1 MKQKL
6 KNEKGITLVAL
17 VITIIVLLI
26 LAGVTLSMVMGDS
39 GIFGKAN
46 NAKEQTQLSN
56 AEEIIKLAVLENKVK
71 SVSGDADALTNE
83 ELKTEIEKKLTEQ
96 GYTVNGSTVT
106 YYGDK
111 TIDIESYLDKEK
123 TTTYTAY
130 NVGDQVTVGG
140 EKFYVI
146 KASSESEEKVTLL
159 AEKNIDTT
167 TMVQS
172 DSANKIAFS
181 STDYWKNIE
190 GITYPYNL
198 NGVETSVSTDVINIA
213 KAYGTAKGGEGR
225 LMTVEEAYEITGLT
239 SSGTINSPDWIK
251 ATNYWLGS
259 ADNAG
264 SLWGVLGERSYL
276 GGSGFRVDGSVGGIG
291 YGVRPVIELS
301 KSLI

>member
-46 NAKEQTQLSN
+46 QAKEQTQLSN

-83 ELKTEIEKKLTEQ
+83 ELKTEIGKKLTEQ
-96 GYTVNGSTVT
+96 GYTVSGSTVT

-111 TIDIESYLDKEK
+111 TIDIENYLDKEK

-146 KASSESEEKVTLL
+146 KASSESKEKVTLL

-172 DSANKIAFS
+172 DSANTIVFS
-181 STDYWKNIE
+181 STNYWKNIE

-225 LMTVEEAYEITGLT
+225 LMTVEEVVALGGRMDANSTE
-239 SSGTINSPDWIK
+239 SCPSWINT
-251 ATNYWLGS
+251 ANFWLGS
-259 ADNAG
+259 AIDSDSVCSVIG
-264 SLWGVLGERSYL
+264 GRSLLNLINFNY
-276 GGSGFRVDGSVGGIG
+276 VGL
-291 YGVRPVIELS
+291 YGVRPVIEIS

>member
-26 LAGVTLSMVMGDS
+26 LAGVTLSMVIGES

-46 NAKEQTQLSN
+46 SAKEKTQLSN
-56 AEEIIKLAVLENKVK
+56 AEETIRLAVLENQVK
-71 SVSGDADALTNE
+71 SVSGEVALTNDKLKE
-83 ELKTEIEKKLTEQ
+83 EIAKKLTEQ

-106 YYGDK
+106 YYGDR
-111 TIDIESYLDKEK
+111 TIDIENYLEKESK
-123 TTTYTAY
+123 TYTAY

-140 EKFYVI
+140 ENFYVI
-146 KASSESEEKVTLL
+146 KASSASEEKVTLL

-167 TMVQS
+167 TMAQS
-172 DSANKIAFS
+172 DSANTIAFS
-181 STDYWKNIE
+181 STNYWSSIE

-198 NGVETSVSTDVINIA
+198 NNTATSTDTDAIAIA

-225 LMTVEEAYEITGLT
+225 LMTYEEANELKTTNSTMIY
-239 SSGTINSPDWIK
+239 GTNTT
-251 ATNYWLGS
+251 AGYLNYWLGS
-259 ADNAG
+259 AG
-264 SLWGVLGERSYL
+264 SSDFVWGVCGKNSNLDYNHFGFLY
-276 GGSGFRVDGSVGGIG
+276 GGV
-291 YGVRPVIELS
+291 YGVRPVIEIS

>member
-46 NAKEQTQLSN
+46 NAKEQTKLSN

-83 ELKTEIEKKLTEQ
+83 ALKTEIAKKLTEQ
-96 GYTVNGSTVT
+96 GYTVNGGTVT

-172 DSANKIAFS
+172 DSANTIAFS
-181 STDYWKNIE
+181 
-190 GITYPYNL
+190 
-198 NGVETSVSTDVINIA
+198 STDVINIA

-259 ADNAG
+259 AGSAG
-264 SLWGVLGERSYL
+264 VVWV
-276 GGSGFRVDGSVGGIG
+276 VDGDRSRLIG
-291 YGVRPVIELS
+291 KDFSCDFYYGVRPVIEIS

>member
-46 NAKEQTQLSN
+46 SAKEQTQLSN
-56 AEEIIKLAVLENKVK
+56 AEEIIKLAVLENQVK
-71 SVSGDADALTNE
+71 RVSGDADALTNE
-83 ELKTEIEKKLTEQ
+83 ALKTEIGKKLTEQ
-96 GYTVNGSTVT
+96 GYTVSGSTVT

-111 TIDIESYLDKEK
+111 TIDIENYLDKEK

-167 TMVQS
+167 TLKQS
-172 DSANKIAFS
+172 DSAEPVAFS
-181 STDYWKNIE
+181 STNYWSSIE

-213 KAYGTAKGGEGR
+213 KAYGTSKGGEGR
-225 LMTVEEAYEITGLT
+225 LMTVEEAFEITGLT
-239 SSGTINSPDWIK
+239 SNGEINSPDWIK

-259 ADNAG
+259 ADNPYYVWYVYG
-264 SLWGVLGERSYL
+264 EDSSLRNNYFGNDNN
-276 GGSGFRVDGSVGGIG
+276 F
-291 YGVRPVIELS
+291 GVRPVIEIS

>member
-26 LAGVTLSMVMGDS
+26 LAGVTLSMVMGDN

-46 NAKEQTQLSN
+46 QAKEQTQLSN

-83 ELKTEIEKKLTEQ
+83 ELKTEIGKKLTEQ
-96 GYTVNGSTVT
+96 GYTVSGSTVT

-111 TIDIESYLDKEK
+111 TINIENYLDKEK

-146 KASSESEEKVTLL
+146 KASSESKEKVTLL

-172 DSANKIAFS
+172 DSANTIAFS
-181 STDYWKNIE
+181 STNYWKNIE

-225 LMTVEEAYEITGLT
+225 LMTYEEANELKTTNSTMIY
-239 SSGTINSPDWIK
+239 GTNTT
-251 ATNYWLGS
+251 AGYLNYWLGS
-259 ADNAG
+259 AG
-264 SLWGVLGERSYL
+264 SSDFVWGVCGKNSNLDYNHFGFLY
-276 GGSGFRVDGSVGGIG
+276 GGV
-291 YGVRPVIELS
+291 YGVRPVIEIS

>member
-46 NAKEQTQLSN
+46 QAKEQTQLSN

-83 ELKTEIEKKLTEQ
+83 ELKTEIGKKLTEQ
-96 GYTVNGSTVT
+96 GYTVSGSTVT

-111 TIDIESYLDKEK
+111 TIDIENYLDKEK

-172 DSANKIAFS
+172 DSANTIAFS
-181 STDYWKNIE
+181 STNYWKNIE

-225 LMTVEEAYEITGLT
+225 LMTVEEVVALGGSMDAHSTE
-239 SSGTINSPDWIK
+239 SCPSWINT
-251 ATNYWLGS
+251 ANFWLGS
-259 ADNAG
+259 ALG
-264 SLWGVLGERSYL
+264 TGGVWGVYGEY
-276 GGSGFRVDGSVGGIG
+276 SGLDGYSFGIDNNF
-291 YGVRPVIELS
+291 GVRPVIEIS

>member
-111 TIDIESYLDKEK
+111 TIDIENYLDKEK

-146 KASSESEEKVTLL
+146 KASSESKEKVTLL

-172 DSANKIAFS
+172 DSANTIAFS
-181 STDYWKNIE
+181 STNYWENIE

-213 KAYGTAKGGEGR
+213 KAYGTKKGGEGR

-251 ATNYWLGS
+251 STNFWLGS
-259 ADNAG
+259 AYNAKCVWFVNGGRSRLSYCNSSFADNC
-264 SLWGVLGERSYL
+264 
-276 GGSGFRVDGSVGGIG
+276 
-291 YGVRPVIELS
+291 GVRPVIEIS